1 MNTPN
6 LLPTNRA
13 TILETLEIQGLNPQS
28 TIHIKTLHL
37 TQANLTLAKI
47 LPVLEAQMPTG
58 LSTITKIMTNTI
70 TTTITLQIKI
80 STLGKKGVSRK

>member
-28 TIHIKTLHL
+28 TIHIKNLHL
-37 TQANLTLAKI
+37 TQANLTWAKI
-47 LPVLEAQMPTG
+47 PPVLEAQMPTG

-70 TTTITLQIKI
+70 TTTITLQVKI
-80 STLGKKGVSRK
+80 